1 MFWSGVHP
9 ESINRFRAASS
20 RGVSNYIADG
30 VVVTSG
36 DVQYDAEGNIINDTR
51 QYAPNEQVVNYENY
65 MTTYH
70 SRAYG
75 NHFYDLSFL
84 KLREVSLSYNFPAKL
99 LENSFLKAATIS
111 LIGRNLALWAK
122 VDYIDPDSGND
133 SSLQT
138 PSMRNFGVHF
148 NAKF

>member
-1 MFWSGVHP
+1 V
-9 ESINRFRAASS
+9 
-20 RGVSNYIADG
+20 GVSNYIAEG
-30 VVVTSG
+30 VVVVGG
-36 DVQYDAEGNIINDTR
+36 DVQYDTEGNITNDTR

-70 SRAYG
+70 SRSYG
-75 NHFYDLSFL
+75 NHFYDQTFL

-99 LENSFLKAATIS
+99 LENSVLESATIS
-111 LIGRNLALWAK
+111 LIGRNLALWSK
-122 VDYIDPDSGND
+122 IDYIDPDSGIDQN
-133 SSLQT
+133 LQT